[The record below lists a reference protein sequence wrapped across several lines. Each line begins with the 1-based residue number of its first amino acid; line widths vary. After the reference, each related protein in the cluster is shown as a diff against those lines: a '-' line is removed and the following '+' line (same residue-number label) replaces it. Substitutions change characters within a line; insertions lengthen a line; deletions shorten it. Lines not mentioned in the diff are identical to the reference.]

1 VIEASVTEL
10 ARETVGILVFVA
22 GLSAL
27 ALFALLAGGL
37 ILSSYRVAVQRRP
50 LVLPFRGSETT
61 TAGLT
66 ALVVI
71 QLLEVERRWVRR
83 VGEVGALKEEF
94 EAESKSAPK
103 AELSEEGPESPLAD
117 GTPLPQILAREGV
130 AANGY
135 AGIAGT
141 GSGPRSTG
149 DETIEYV
156 LELGENSLADA
167 DLGVVSVAGVSFSP
181 QAILALLR
189 RLPGTLARRR
199 ISGTLVELGGA
210 STIAVTYEER
220 DPFRPTRS
228 ARRLVQVAEDNWSAA
243 IETLAFQLAKGRIEV
258 LRDRRADKSAVGGS
272 KSDTAERAFIEAE
285 SWASCEAFLAAYAH
299 QLRHY
304 ISGTGSDREKSL
316 ALYTEAL
323 AAQPGFT
330 RAHHNLAT
338 LLYNRYRRPDNR
350 LAIEHFAAA
359 TESEDDRVQALAY
372 AGLAMAYGQETQRF
386 KEPREKFVAQAKD
399 ASAQALAL
407 DPSLEESHF
416 AAAWALQ
423 IDEQW
428 AEAISAY
435 EKVDELETESV
446 PGDRIKSFASNNAA
460 WVMLNELPPSEAA
473 LRRAEVLLWKAVS
486 LYPNKIAYVNL
497 AEVARRHENYA
508 ASERL
513 FSFALELDR
522 NYAAAWHELALLG
535 LERATRAADLG
546 EAEEGER
553 FYEKSLRDQ
562 HTAEEIGDEQTAASL
577 KDEFQRALKKRSGPL
592 GLGKKGPKPKRALR
606 RRSSQQV
613 SRARKG

>member
-1 VIEASVTEL
+1 VIKASVTEL
-10 ARETVGILVFVA
+10 ARETVGILVLVA

-27 ALFALLAGGL
+27 ALFALVAGGL
-37 ILSSYRVAVQRRP
+37 ILSTYRVAVQRRP

-66 ALVVI
+66 ALFVL

-83 VGEVGALKEEF
+83 VGEVDTLKKEF
-94 EAESKSAPK
+94 EAESKAAPK
-103 AELSEEGPESPLAD
+103 AELPEEGTESPLAD
-117 GTPLPQILAREGV
+117 RTPLPEILARERAG
-130 AANGY
+130 ANGH
-135 AGIAGT
+135 AGIAVA
-141 GSGPRSTG
+141 GSAPRLTG
-149 DETIEYV
+149 DETIKDV

-181 QAILALLR
+181 QAILVLLR

-199 ISGTLVELGGA
+199 ISGTLVELGDA

-228 ARRLVQVAEDNWSAA
+228 ARRLVQVVEDNWSAA

-258 LRDRRADKSAVGGS
+258 LRDRRAENSAVGGS

-285 SWASCEAFLAAYAH
+285 SWASCEAFLVAYAH

-304 ISGTGSDREKSL
+304 LSGTGSDREKAL
-316 ALYTEAL
+316 ALYTKAL
-323 AAQPGFT
+323 AVQPGFT
-330 RAHHNLAT
+330 RAHQNLAT
-338 LLYNRYRRPDNR
+338 LLYNRYRRPDNK

-386 KEPREKFVAQAKD
+386 KEPREKFVTQAKD

-407 DPSLEESHF
+407 DPNLEESRF
-416 AAAWALQ
+416 AVAWASQ

-435 EKVDELETESV
+435 EKVDEIETESA
-446 PGDRIKSFASNNAA
+446 PGDRIKSFACNNAA
-460 WVMLNELPPSEAA
+460 WVMLNELPKSEAV

-497 AEVARRHENYA
+497 ADVARRHEEYA
-508 ASERL
+508 ASEKL
-513 FSFALELDR
+513 FRYAIELDR
-522 NYAAAWHELALLG
+522 NYPAAWHELAMLG
-535 LERATRAADLG
+535 LERAARAADLG
-546 EAEEGER
+546 EAEEGRR

-562 HTAEEIGDEQTAASL
+562 LTAEEVGDEQTATRL
-577 KDEFQRALKKRSGPL
+577 KDEFQRALKTRSGPH
-592 GLGKKGPKPKRALR
+592 GLGKKGPKQKRAPR
-606 RRSSQQV
+606 RRKSQEV
-613 SRARKG
+613 SRARKA